1 MTRPS
6 FFSTLLFTLFTT
18 TTLVFGL
25 PYDAAEADW
34 NLNVN
39 RTATNPLDYHHA
51 ERPDGFTYA
60 TSPPNWRIPFYTV
73 FLDRFVNGDPTND
86 DINGTVYE
94 TDMLSTQLRFGGDLA
109 GLVDSLDYI
118 AGMGIKVH
126 SSSGLSTKMSICAN
140 DGTQAIYIAGSP
152 FINPPWGADSYS
164 VSRETDHRPAG
175 IWC

>member
-18 TTLVFGL
+18 TTLVSGL
-25 PYDAAEADW
+25 PYDAAEAEW

-60 TSPPNWRIPFYTV
+60 QSPKNWRMPFYTV

-109 GLVDSLDYI
+109 GLMDSLDYI

-126 SSSGLSTKMSICAN
+126 CSFEPSAGMIICAD
-140 DGTQAIYIAGSP
+140 DGL
-152 FINPPWGADSYS
+152 
-164 VSRETDHRPAG
+164 
-175 IWC
+175 